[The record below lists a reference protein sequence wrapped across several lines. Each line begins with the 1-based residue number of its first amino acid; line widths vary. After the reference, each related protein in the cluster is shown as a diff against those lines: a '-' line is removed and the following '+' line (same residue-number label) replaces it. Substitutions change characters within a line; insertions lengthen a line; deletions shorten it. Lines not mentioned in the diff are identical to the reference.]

1 LALELLTID
10 HRRMPETTTEQSQVT
25 TLPRTNV
32 RYVDASILRTNFADT
47 IVEITEAIGEVTV
60 VAKREGLVELMTYLR
75 DEPKLRF
82 NFLSDIG
89 GVDLGEFASPRFAI
103 AYQLY
108 SLELNHRLRVKVF
121 VEEEDAHVPTM
132 CGVWKTANWLER
144 EIYDMFGV
152 TFDDHPDLR
161 RILMPAD
168 YEGYPLRKDFPIK
181 GY

>member
-1 LALELLTID
+1 
-10 HRRMPETTTEQSQVT
+10 MPETTEQAPVT
-25 TLPRTNV
+25 QLPRANV
-32 RYVDASILRTNFADT
+32 RYADASLLRTQFADS
-47 IVEITEAIGEVTV
+47 IVEITEAVGEVTV
-60 VAKREGLVELMTYLR
+60 VARRAGLVNLMTYLR
-75 DEPKLRF
+75 DDARLRF
-82 NFLSDIG
+82 NYLSDIG
-89 GVDLGEFASPRFAI
+89 GLDLGEFAAPRFAV

-108 SLELNHRLRVKVF
+108 SLEHNHRLRVKVF
-121 VEEEDAHVPTM
+121 VDEDDAWLPTM

-152 TFDDHPDLR
+152 TFADHPDLR

>member
-1 LALELLTID
+1 MSE
-10 HRRMPETTTEQSQVT
+10 TTEQASVAP
-25 TLPRTNV
+25 LPRTSV
-32 RYVDASILRTNFADT
+32 RYADPASLTTQFADT
-47 IVEITEAIGEVTV
+47 VVEITEAIGEITV
-60 VAKREGLVELMTYLR
+60 VAKREGLIELMTYLR
-75 DEPKLRF
+75 DDPKLRF
-82 NFLSDIG
+82 NYLSDIG
-89 GVDLGEFASPRFAI
+89 GVDLGEFAAPRFAV

-108 SLELNHRLRVKVF
+108 SLEHNHRLRVKVF
-121 VEEEDAHVPTM
+121 LDEDDATVPSV

-152 TFDDHPDLR
+152 NFENHPDLR